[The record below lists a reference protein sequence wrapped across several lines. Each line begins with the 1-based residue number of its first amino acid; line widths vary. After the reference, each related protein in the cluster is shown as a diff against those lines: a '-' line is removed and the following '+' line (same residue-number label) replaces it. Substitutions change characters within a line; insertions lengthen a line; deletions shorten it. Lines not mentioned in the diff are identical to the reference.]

1 MSGIIGKKIG
11 MTRLFD
17 EQGRNIPVT
26 VVEAGPCIIT
36 QIKTMETD
44 GYEAVQLGYGEVNE
58 KKSNMPGLG
67 HLKKAGHILS
77 ILKEFKNLNLTGRNV
92 GDEITV
98 QLFQKGDSVNVTGTS
113 IGKGFQ
119 GTVKRHKFSG
129 GPKTHGQSDR
139 HRAPGSIGASSFPSR
154 VWKGMRMSGHM
165 GNRTVTA
172 RNLKIVAID
181 AEKNLLLI
189 KGAVPGS
196 RNGIVR
202 IVKVKG

>member
-1 MSGIIGKKIG
+1 

-36 QIKTMETD
+36 QIKTIEKD
-44 GYEAVQLGYGEVNE
+44 GYEAIQLGYGEVNE
-58 KKSNMPGLG
+58 KKANMPKMG

-77 ILKEFKNLNLTGRNV
+77 TLKEFRNLPLAGKNV

-98 QLFQKGDSVNVTGTS
+98 ALFNKGDSVNITGKS

-139 HRAPGSIGASSFPSR
+139 LRAPGSIGASSFPSR

-172 RNLKIVAID
+172 RNLKIVGID
-181 AEKNLLLI
+181 PEKNLLLI